1 MASSSDNISVDDI
14 LKYVVD
20 AHSVVRNAPLS
31 KGIIAAIRSQELFVE
46 EVFKM
51 REERGLQ
58 ALQFPGLSSIDREL
72 VTDLTPEQELAHM
85 VADLDVETIAS
96 IAQNIT
102 ERLWDDPNTSNNS
115 GDRFGGLMSGMGLGL
130 LDSIASQGSGQGNV
144 FMRENC
150 DRYPTFDG
158 SCNHPQNGGK

>member
-1 MASSSDNISVDDI
+1 MVQ
-14 LKYVVD
+14 

-31 KGIIAAIRSQELFVE
+31 KGIIDAIRSQELFVE
-46 EVFKM
+46 EVFKL

-58 ALQFPGLSSIDREL
+58 ALEFPGLSSIDREL
-72 VTDLTPEQELAHM
+72 VTDLTPEQQLAHM
-85 VADLDVETIAS
+85 VENLDVETIAS

-102 ERLWDDPNTSNNS
+102 ERLWDDPNNGPFDNS

-150 DRYPTFDG
+150 GRYPTFDG